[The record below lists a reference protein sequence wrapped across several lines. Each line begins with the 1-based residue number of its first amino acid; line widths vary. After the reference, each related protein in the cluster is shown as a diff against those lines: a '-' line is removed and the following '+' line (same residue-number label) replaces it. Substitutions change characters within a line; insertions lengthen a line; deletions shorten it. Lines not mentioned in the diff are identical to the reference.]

1 MWDVLFT
8 EVLSEVQEDDDSDDA
23 ALELPT
29 PKVRHVIAL
38 VTPKVGPCDG
48 AGHAQG
54 RSM

>member
-29 PKVRHVIAL
+29 PKVGHVVALVTLKASHVIAL
-38 VTPKVGPCDG
+38 VTT
-48 AGHAQG
+48 
-54 RSM
+54 REIT